1 MTRAK
6 IERPV
11 GNKTLALGLLL
22 ATLMALSL
30 MLTAKPAQAKD
41 FTVTNALDAGAG
53 SLRQAIEDANNNN
66 KGADTIKFNIPVQ
79 AVHTISP
86 LSELPVITGPLTID
100 GYSQPGSRPNS
111 RQSDGL
117 DAVIQI
123 ELRGLNVGA
132 PADGLRINA
141 SNVVVQG
148 LAVNGFANN
157 GIRIN
162 SGTGSKIEGN
172 FIGTD
177 ASGTLDRGNADDGVE
192 IGGGSKHTIGGIL
205 SGQCNLISGNNG
217 DGVHLSTGGKGSN
230 KIQGNLMGVQK
241 DGSTIIG
248 GSDVG
253 VRIAT
258 PKNTIG
264 GTEPG
269 AANTIA
275 HNFQDGV
282 RISEDESTV
291 GNRILSNSIFENDLG
306 IDLRGDGRTLND
318 PKDPDKGENTLQNFP
333 VLSSAGSVGD
343 GKITIE
349 GTLDSTPSTKKK
361 KKSFT
366 IQFFSSPQGEDAG
379 KTFLGQKRVT
389 TNKQGKASFTFESAQ
404 PVPDRDK
411 ITATATGPGGNTSEF
426 SDPETFFID

>member
-1 MTRAK
+1 MIRAK
-6 IERPV
+6 IEVPA
-11 GNKTLALGLLL
+11 GSKALALGLLL

-30 MLTAKPAQAKD
+30 MLAAKPAQAKD

-53 SLRQAIEDANNNN
+53 SLRQAIEDANASP
-66 KGADTIKFNIPVQ
+66 GADTIKFNIPVQ
-79 AVHTISP
+79 AVHTLRPASA
-86 LSELPVITGPLTID
+86 LPVIREAVTID

-111 RQSDGL
+111 LKTGGT
-117 DAVIQI
+117 DAVILV
-123 ELRGLNVGA
+123 ELNGLHAGSR
-132 PADGLRINA
+132 PGLDISA
-141 SNVVVQG
+141 SNVVVRG
-148 LAVNGFANN
+148 LAINHFPASGIGTFRANGV
-157 GIRIN
+157 R
-162 SGTGSKIEGN
+162 IEGN

-177 ASGTLDRGNADDGVE
+177 ASGTLDRGNDEGVN
-192 IGGGSKHTIGGIL
+192 ISLGGKNTVGGTT
-205 SGQCNLISGNNG
+205 SGQRNLISGNNG
-217 DGVHLSTGGKGSN
+217 DGVELGGSGTN
-230 KIQGNLMGVQK
+230 KVQGNLIGVQK

-253 VRIAT
+253 VNIFT
-258 PKNTIG
+258 PRNIIG
-264 GTEPG
+264 GAEPG

-275 HNFQDGV
+275 FNREEGV
-282 RISEDESTV
+282 LIDEDATAV
-291 GNRILSNSIFENDLG
+291 GNRILSNSIFENRALS

-318 PKDPDKGENTLQNFP
+318 PKDPDKGENNFQNFP

-361 KKSFT
+361 KKSFN

-404 PVPDRDK
+404 PVPDRDE